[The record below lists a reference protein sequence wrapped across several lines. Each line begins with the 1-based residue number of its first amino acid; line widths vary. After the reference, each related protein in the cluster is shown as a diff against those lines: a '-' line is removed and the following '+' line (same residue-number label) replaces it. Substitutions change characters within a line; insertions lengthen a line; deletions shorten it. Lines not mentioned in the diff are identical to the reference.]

1 LRRKAEA
8 SRKAHDGLIGIA
20 MQVYLPI
27 AEMSVDALLLLG
39 IGFGVGWL
47 SGLFG
52 VGGGFLLT
60 PLLMLIGIPSAV
72 AVASGANQTLG
83 ASISGL
89 IAQWR
94 RGNVDWRMGLT
105 LFAGGL
111 LGSALG
117 VQIFAL
123 LKRWGQVDV
132 AVSLFYV
139 VILGIVGALMVRESV
154 TALLRRR
161 RGAAPKRKLHEHTWL
176 HGLPF
181 KLRFRD
187 SRLYISVIPP
197 LVIGFGIGML
207 SAIMGVGGGFMLVPA
222 MIYILGMPTA
232 IVIGTSLFQV
242 VFVSANVT
250 LLQAWQVGSVDIVLT
265 MLLLVGGVAGAQF
278 GAAMGTKLRGEETRA
293 LLGLLVLSVAIGL
306 AWNLL
311 QTPSR
316 AFTISPIS

>member
-1 LRRKAEA
+1 
-8 SRKAHDGLIGIA
+8 

-161 RGAAPKRKLHEHTWL
+161 RGTVPRRKLHEHTWL

-181 KLRFRD
+181 KRRFRD

-222 MIYILGMPTA
+222 MIYILGMPTS

-265 MLLLVGGVAGAQF
+265 MLLLAGGVAGAQF

-293 LLGLLVLSVAIGL
+293 LLGLLVLSVAFAL

-311 QTPSR
+311 QMPSR
-316 AFTISPIS
+316 AFTLGPLL

>member
-1 LRRKAEA
+1 
-8 SRKAHDGLIGIA
+8 
-20 MQVYLPI
+20 
-27 AEMSVDALLLLG
+27 MSVDALLLLG

-293 LLGLLVLSVAIGL
+293 LLGLLVLSVALGL

>member
-1 LRRKAEA
+1 
-8 SRKAHDGLIGIA
+8 

-83 ASISGL
+83 ASVSGL

-161 RGAAPKRKLHEHTWL
+161 RGTTPRRKLHEHTWL

-197 LVIGFGIGML
+197 LAIGFGIGML

>member
-1 LRRKAEA
+1 MRRKAEA

-293 LLGLLVLSVAIGL
+293 LLGLLVLSVALGL

>member
-1 LRRKAEA
+1 
-8 SRKAHDGLIGIA
+8 

-60 PLLMLIGIPSAV
+60 PLLILIGIPAPV

-83 ASISGL
+83 ASVSGL

-94 RGNVDWRMGLT
+94 RGNVDPVMGAVL
-105 LFAGGL
+105 LGGGL

-117 VQIFAL
+117 VQLFAWL
-123 LKRWGQVDV
+123 RRAGQVDV
-132 AVSLFYV
+132 AVALFYV
-139 VILGIVGALMVRESV
+139 VVLGTVGTLMVRESLR
-154 TALLRRR
+154 AIWRRR
-161 RGAAPKRKLHEHTWL
+161 RTGVASAKAHEHTWL

-181 KLRFRD
+181 KLRFRK
-187 SRLYISVIPP
+187 SRLYISVVPP
-197 LVIGFGIGML
+197 LLVGFGIGIL
-207 SAIMGVGGGFMLVPA
+207 SAVMGVGGGFMLVPA
-222 MIYILGMPTA
+222 MIYLLGMPTSV
-232 IVIGTSLFQV
+232 VIGTSLFQV

-265 MLLLVGGVAGAQF
+265 LLLLAGGVAGAQF

-293 LLGLLVLSVAIGL
+293 LLGLLVLAVAAGLGWDLVRAPESLFAIGP
-306 AWNLL
+306 A
-311 QTPSR
+311 R
-316 AFTISPIS
+316 

>member
-1 LRRKAEA
+1 
-8 SRKAHDGLIGIA
+8 

-60 PLLMLIGIPSAV
+60 PLLMLIGIPPAV

-83 ASISGL
+83 ASISGR

-139 VILGIVGALMVRESV
+139 VILGVVGALMVRESV

-161 RGAAPKRKLHEHTWL
+161 RGAAPRRKLHEHTWL

-197 LVIGFGIGML
+197 LAIGFGIGML

-222 MIYILGMPTA
+222 MIYILGMPTS

-265 MLLLVGGVAGAQF
+265 MLLLAGGVAGAQF

-293 LLGLLVLSVAIGL
+293 LLGLLVLSVAFAL

-316 AFTISPIS
+316 AFTLGPLP

>member
-1 LRRKAEA
+1 
-8 SRKAHDGLIGIA
+8 

-293 LLGLLVLSVAIGL
+293 LLGLLVLSVALGL

>member
-1 LRRKAEA
+1 
-8 SRKAHDGLIGIA
+8 
-20 MQVYLPI
+20 VYLPI

-265 MLLLVGGVAGAQF
+265 LLLLAGGVAGAQF

-293 LLGLLVLSVAIGL
+293 LLGLLVLSVALGL

-316 AFTISPIS
+316 AFTLGPIS